1 MAAPTNYNIN
11 KYLQGV
17 NGFGALQSNLKY
29 STTFGGGAAITLTVP
44 SSSAPGTINATKTP
58 RFLAIF
64 TYHSGRNV
72 WVSINGTAVVPAG
85 ATLAA
90 VSSELNP
97 PARVVKGGDVISMIC
112 ATATTDV
119 GVVFYAIQEG

>member
-11 KYLQGV
+11 KYLQGT
-17 NGFGALQSNLKY
+17 NGFGALQSNLKF

-44 SSSAPGTINATKTP
+44 STSSPGSINATTKP

-64 TYHSGRNV
+64 SYHSGRNV
-72 WVSINGTAVVPAG
+72 WVSINGTAVAPAG

-97 PARVVKGGDVISMIC
+97 DARVVKGGDVISMIC
-112 ATATTDV
+112 ATAATDV